1 MEYFNS
7 LFTFDYYG
15 TDYLAA
21 ICAIFAML
29 LLGNKKKF
37 GFLLYCVAS
46 SSAIVFAI
54 LAKSPP
60 IIVTNIVMIFIN
72 LRGFFRWNSKKLI

>member
-7 LFTFDYYG
+7 LFTFSYYYG
-15 TDYLAA
+15 FDYLAA
-21 ICAIFAML
+21 ICDIIAMV
-29 LLGNKKKF
+29 LLGNKNKF
-37 GFLLYCVAS
+37 GFLLYLGAS

-72 LRGFFRWNSKKLI
+72 LRGFLRWNSKN

>member
-7 LFTFDYYG
+7 LFNFSYYYG
-15 TDYLAA
+15 FDYLAS
-21 ICAIFAML
+21 ICVILAML

-37 GFLLYCVAS
+37 GFLVYCVGS
-46 SSAIVFAI
+46 SFAIVFAL

-60 IIVTNIVMIFIN
+60 IIVTNVVVIIIN
-72 LRGFFRWNSKKLI
+72 LRGFLMWKSKS